1 MRYIIFYFLASILFV
16 SCIEYPFKKAPRKIE
31 IAPKIVGSWNLV
43 SLKGEDSEGRFQYP
57 FDKKVKG
64 FAYFDNENN
73 FSIQYYD
80 ATRPKMRFND
90 PFFCSN
96 AEIRIAFLSGYA
108 LFGKYK
114 LFRDTVGIQIYSAL
128 NPNLSESYEK
138 RYCKIL
144 GDTMLMIAPG
154 KNINGVFL
162 KEHSIWLKYGRQ
174 N

>member
-1 MRYIIFYFLASILFV
+1 
-16 SCIEYPFKKAPRKIE
+16 
-31 IAPKIVGSWNLV
+31 
-43 SLKGEDSEGRFQYP
+43 
-57 FDKKVKG
+57 
-64 FAYFDNENN
+64 
-73 FSIQYYD
+73 
-80 ATRPKMRFND
+80 MRFND